1 MGSFEAFF
9 RKERFSLSLQNENS
23 AVFLVLALSRVCC
36 SGKRT
41 TVYLLD
47 YKMICSG
54 PSRLQCDLPQR
65 WLL

>member
-1 MGSFEAFF
+1 MGSFESLF

-23 AVFLVLALSRVCC
+23 AVFLVLALSGVCC

-41 TVYLLD
+41 TGYFPD
-47 YKMICSG
+47 SGMICSG
-54 PSRLQCDLPQR
+54 PNRLQCDLPQR